1 MEKKKFKIN
10 IIDIIIV
17 VLILCVAVFAVLKFS
32 DGGINDAT
40 SLDKV
45 VIRYYLEECPDYVI
59 AATEIGDPVYDGS
72 SEQNMGTVT
81 AIETGDP
88 IGYEVLPDGTSAPIV
103 REGYSS
109 VLITTEAEGTWS
121 DHGVVVGG
129 TIYAPGH
136 SLVIYAGQG
145 KYYLKVHSV
154 ELLED

>member
-1 MEKKKFKIN
+1 MEKKKFKFN
-10 IIDIIIV
+10 VIDVIIV

-32 DGGINDAT
+32 DGGLNDAT

-59 AATEIGDPVYDGS
+59 DATQVGDPVYDGS
-72 SEQNMGTVT
+72 SEQSMGTVT
-81 AIETGDP
+81 AVETGDP
-88 IGYEVLPDGTSAPIV
+88 VGYVEMEDGTFAPIV

-109 VLITTEAEGTWS
+109 VLITTETEGTWS
-121 DHGVVVGG
+121 AHGVVVGG

-154 ELLED
+154 ELLGD